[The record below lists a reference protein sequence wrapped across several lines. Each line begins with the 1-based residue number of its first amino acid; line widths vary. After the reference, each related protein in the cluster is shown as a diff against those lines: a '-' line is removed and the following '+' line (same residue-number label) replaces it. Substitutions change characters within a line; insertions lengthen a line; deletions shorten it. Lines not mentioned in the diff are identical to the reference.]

1 VGDDVGVA
9 NVDGAVGE
17 DGAEERANDAVRLV
31 RAAHVAVADVEEHH
45 RLHPRRGGRR
55 EEESGGAG
63 GHGRHSEEWEVEE
76 EEEASAAAQGWMGGG
91 AWWVGFVLCVCLD
104 WRFGPLPLLGLCWIP
119 SLVSAEPID
128 RALASP
134 IEPAHVPACAWP
146 ARPDDPVLTNQPQ

>member
-63 GHGRHSEEWEVEE
+63 GHGRHSEEWEVEVEEE

-119 SLVSAEPID
+119 IPSLVSADPANRPSSRVPD
-128 RALASP
+128 RAS
-134 IEPAHVPACAWP
+134 ACARLCL
-146 ARPDDPVLTNQPQ
+146 ARTTTPC